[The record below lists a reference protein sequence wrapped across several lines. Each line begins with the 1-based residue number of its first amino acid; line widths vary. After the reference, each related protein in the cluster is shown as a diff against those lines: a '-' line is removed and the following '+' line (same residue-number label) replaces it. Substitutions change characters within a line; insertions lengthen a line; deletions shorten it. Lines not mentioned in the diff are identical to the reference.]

1 MHLWSQLCAG
11 MQVDAAAKSVH
22 AQVMDPE
29 GKVLRE
35 DGDLQLRRSYSA
47 NMQRLMQQ
55 AGARPV
61 QDVVDMGCATGGAL
75 QQCAILS
82 LRWLSFRSNLCKD
95 ECQPYAACH
104 PAILL
109 LTQVDPFASCLHM
122 IQKCSHF

>member
-1 MHLWSQLCAG
+1 

-75 QQCAILS
+75 QQCTLLS
-82 LRWLSFRSNLCKD
+82 LRWLSLHSDLRKA
-95 ECQPYAACH
+95 ECQPYTACH

-109 LTQVDPFASCLHM
+109 LTWIGPLQPVC
-122 IQKCSHF
+122 K

>member
-1 MHLWSQLCAG
+1 

-61 QDVVDMGCATGGAL
+61 QDVVDMGCATGEAL
-75 QQCAILS
+75 QQYFMVS
-82 LRWLSFRSNLCKD
+82 LCLLSFHSHLLKND
-95 ECQPYAACH
+95 GQPSAACH
-104 PAILL
+104 LATVLL
-109 LTQVDPFASCLHM
+109 A
-122 IQKCSHF
+122 